1 MNHKIVLKV
10 NTCQYCTET
19 SAAYEI
25 IFFIKYND
33 DEGVRAKMSVA
44 KTVLINPHPE
54 SSDIRT
60 N

>member
-25 IFFIKYND
+25 ILFIKYND
-33 DEGVRAKMSVA
+33 DEGVRAKCLLQ
-44 KTVLINPHPE
+44 KLF
-54 SSDIRT
+54 
-60 N
+60 